1 MDLTRDRG
9 RRAWLEEVEMLE
21 RRRTRRPW
29 QAIRPGVRSSKLDVF
44 IILLPLLHKFLKSTV
59 LYILLHFLLHRACQV
74 VRLKWAL
81 QKLVNALKK
90 NSTSFKINITRKLD
104 TSIELL

>member
-44 IILLPLLHKFLKSTV
+44 IILLPLLPCRMALDMKE
-59 LYILLHFLLHRACQV
+59 RAEVIAKQEEAMRV
-74 VRLKWAL
+74 SL
-81 QKLVNALKK
+81 Q
-90 NSTSFKINITRKLD
+90 SP
-104 TSIELL
+104 

>member
-44 IILLPLLHKFLKSTV
+44 IIFSFTS
-59 LYILLHFLLHRACQV
+59 
-74 VRLKWAL
+74 L
-81 QKLVNALKK
+81 QDGFGHEGAG
-90 NSTSFKINITRKLD
+90 
-104 TSIELL
+104 